1 MKVESRLVLDNVTCL
16 TALIEV
22 GTGVMKELMDGGT
35 LPSNMSEGSVGK
47 EMMGSIMLEK
57 LNLLEDDDNEVV

>member
-22 GTGVMKELMDGGT
+22 GVGVMQELMDDKT

-47 EMMGSIMLEK
+47 EMMGALMLEK
-57 LNLLEDDDNEVV
+57 LDLLEDD